1 MDYEDMDKETLIK
14 LLRKKDDMFKKL
26 CIEKEKLNYY
36 ASTDAMTGVLNRR
49 SGLELLDKELTFSK
63 INNKNLVV
71 CFVDVDGLKTINDNF
86 GHQEGDRLL
95 MNTAE
100 ILKDSIR
107 KTDFVIRMGGDEFL
121 VVFPGATIEEV
132 HKILN
137 RINLRLEES
146 NKNNNSYSFS
156 LSYGFCEY
164 KKETECEMTLSDLI
178 KKADLEMYKKKLQK
192 KKEL

>member
-1 MDYEDMDKETLIK
+1 MDKKILIK
-14 LLRKKDDMFKKL
+14 ILRHKDDILKRL
-26 CIEKEKLNYY
+26 CLEKEKLNYY